1 MSYLFKDFLSL
12 EDVGEYLNQ
21 YGYSYDPEMQA
32 DYYKLKDTILDL
44 YNEKKLNIVFHYN
57 DFALM
62 RTLRVAENL
71 GIEEVEDEAFD
82 LYISGYFHVEN
93 PTPIF
98 KNESKLVIRDG
109 VYFHYFLYDKD
120 TLPLYDDANEYK
132 HEAGRKFTS
141 IEFGDNIEPTV
152 IDFCDLRYPKADL
165 DKLFST
171 KNDELNSVKDELAEV
186 KAQNAK
192 LVANIKES
200 KTTGNFSM
208 GTPTVSHGEPRTNE
222 QLIKELADANAKIEQ
237 QDQEI
242 NRLNKH
248 LTEQAQKATED
259 KELPYN
265 SQMSVARMLYGILKE
280 HKYDISATRGKAN
293 ELIENAS
300 QIHGTPITRNFIAK
314 WIELANQAKS
324 DSTK

>member
-57 DFALM
+57 DFALIK
-62 RTLRVAENL
+62 TLRIAENL
-71 GIEEVEDEAFD
+71 GIEEVEDEEFEF
-82 LYISGYFHVEN
+82 YISGYFHIEN

-109 VYFHYFLYDKD
+109 AYFYYFLYNKDK
-120 TLPLYDDANEYK
+120 LPIYDDTDEYK

-186 KAQNAK
+186 KSQNAK
-192 LVANIKES
+192 LVANIEENR
-200 KTTGNFSM
+200 TTGNFSM
-208 GTPTVSHGEPRTNE
+208 GTPTVEHGEPETYE
-222 QLIKELADANAKIEQ
+222 HLVEALTAANAKIKQ
-237 QDQEI
+237 QAQDI
-242 NRLNKH
+242 NRLNDQLNK
-248 LTEQAQKATED
+248 QAD
-259 KELPYN
+259 KPLRYN
-265 SQMSVARMLYGILKE
+265 SEMGVARMLYAILTE
-280 HKYDISATRGKAN
+280 HNYDLSATKGKAN
-293 ELIENAS
+293 NLIEKAS
-300 QIHGTPITRNFIAK
+300 QLHGTPVARNFIAK
-314 WIELANQAKS
+314 WIELSNQAKS

>member
-57 DFALM
+57 DFAVM
-62 RTLRVAENL
+62 KTLRVAENL
-71 GIEEVEDEAFD
+71 GIEEVEDEAFEF
-82 LYISGYFHVEN
+82 YISGYFHVEN

-109 VYFHYFLYDKD
+109 VYFYYFLYDKD
-120 TLPLYDDANEYK
+120 TLPIYDDANEYK

-186 KAQNAK
+186 KAKNAK
-192 LVANIKES
+192 LVADIKES

-208 GTPTVSHGEPRTNE
+208 GTPTVAYSESETNE
-222 QLIKELADANAKIEQ
+222 QLINKLEAANDQIARLKSQLEQSTTDRRYYKTPAMNIMDKVITEFWIDYNPNQSAPKQEVIVRWITGNFDGVSKALA
-237 QDQEI
+237 
-242 NRLNKH
+242 LNI
-248 LTEQAQKATED
+248 D
-259 KELPYN
+259 KVCRHSE
-265 SQMSVARMLYGILKE
+265 ARSGG
-280 HKYDISATRGKAN
+280 KYKR
-293 ELIENAS
+293 
-300 QIHGTPITRNFIAK
+300 
-314 WIELANQAKS
+314 
-324 DSTK
+324 

>member
-192 LVANIKES
+192 LVADIKES
-200 KTTGNFSM
+200 KTNGSFAM

-222 QLIKELADANAKIEQ
+222 QLI
-237 QDQEI
+237 
-242 NRLNKH
+242 
-248 LTEQAQKATED
+248 
-259 KELPYN
+259 
-265 SQMSVARMLYGILKE
+265 
-280 HKYDISATRGKAN
+280 N
-293 ELIENAS
+293 ELKAANDQIARLKS
-300 QIHGTPITRNFIAK
+300 QLEQPTTDRRSYTTPAINIMDKVITEFWLDYNPNQSAPKQEVIVRWITGNFDGVSKA
-314 WIELANQAKS
+314 LALNIDKVCRHSEARSGGKY
-324 DSTK
+324 KR